1 MADDTSPQDSGLQD
15 AGREAAV
22 ETASLL
28 DQVVSATRQTE
39 PDRAQSLVR
48 TLVEQ
53 AHAGTV
59 TFDRNL
65 TRTIEAAIRMIDRKL
80 SDQLNAIVHDPK
92 FLKLEGS
99 WRGLHYLVMNSETG
113 TNLKIRLL
121 NASKRELH
129 RDLTRAVE
137 FDQSQLFR
145 KIYENEF
152 GTPGGE
158 PYGALIGDYE
168 WGNHPEDIEA
178 LRLVSNVSAA
188 AFAPFISAA
197 GAGMMGFESWKELS
211 RPRDLAKI
219 FDTIEYTK
227 WRGFRDSED
236 SRFVTLAMPRVVAR
250 LPYGERT
257 RPIDEFAY
265 EEAPSDAVGAPLSM
279 DHEHYCWMNAAFVM
293 GAKLTEAFARH
304 GFCTAIRGAEG
315 GGRVDNLP
323 QHVFQSDDGDL
334 DAKCPTEI
342 GITDRREYELSNLGF
357 LPLCHYKNHDHA
369 VFFGA
374 ETAQKAK
381 VYDRPEASAN
391 AKISARLPY
400 LMATSRFAH
409 YLKVMA
415 RDKIGSFME
424 VDDCERWLNRWI
436 ANYVNTNEKAGADS
450 KAAFPLREARVEVRE
465 IPGRPGAYNAVA
477 YLRPW
482 LQLEELTTS
491 LRMVARIP
499 ERA

>member
-1 MADDTSPQDSGLQD
+1 MSDIQPGPAS
-15 AGREAAV
+15 AEAPA
-22 ETASLL
+22 TAASLL
-28 DQVVSATRQTE
+28 DQVVSATKQTE
-39 PDRAQSLVR
+39 PGRAQDLVR
-48 TLVEQ
+48 TLIEQ
-53 AHAGTV
+53 ANNGTV
-59 TFDRNL
+59 SFDRNL
-65 TRTIEAAIRMIDRKL
+65 TVTITRAIKDIDAAL
-80 SDQLNAIVHDPK
+80 SAQLNEIVHDPR
-92 FLKLEGS
+92 FGKLEGS
-99 WRGLHYLVMNSETG
+99 WRGLRYLVMNSETS
-113 TNLKIRLL
+113 TNLKIRVV

-137 FDQSQLFR
+137 FDQSMLFK

-168 WGNHPEDIEA
+168 WTNHPEDIEA
-178 LRLVSNVSAA
+178 LRLISNVSAA

-197 GAGMMGFESWKELS
+197 SSALMGFENWSDLS

-219 FDTIEYTK
+219 FDTVEYLK

-236 SRFVTLAMPRVVAR
+236 SRFVTLTMPRVLAR

-257 RPIDEFAY
+257 RPVDEFEY
-265 EEAPSDAVGAPLSM
+265 EEAPMDRHGSPLAM
-279 DHEHYCWMNAAFVM
+279 QHEHYCWMNAAFVM
-293 GAKLTEAFARH
+293 GTRLTEAFSKY
-304 GFCTAIRGAEG
+304 GFCTAIRGAENG
-315 GGRVDNLP
+315 GKVEDLP
-323 QHVFQSDDGDL
+323 QHVFLSDDGDL

-342 GITDRREYELSNLGF
+342 GITDRREYELSKAGF
-357 LPLCHYKNHDHA
+357 LPLCHYKNQDYA

-374 ETAQKAK
+374 QTSQKPK
-381 VYDRPEASAN
+381 VYDRPEATAN
-391 AKISARLPY
+391 AAISARLPY

-424 VDDCERWLNRWI
+424 VDDCEQWLNRWI
-436 ANYVNTNEKAGADS
+436 QNYVNTNTQVSAQMKAEY
-450 KAAFPLREARVEVRE
+450 PLRDARIEVKE

-482 LQLEELTTS
+482 LQLEELTAS
-491 LRMVARIP
+491 LRLVARIP
-499 ERA
+499 ERV

>member
-1 MADDTSPQDSGLQD
+1 MSESAFTPQASQD
-15 AGREAAV
+15 APAN
-22 ETASLL
+22 SLL
-28 DQVVSATRQTE
+28 DQVVSATKQTE
-39 PDRAQSLVR
+39 PDRAQDLVR

-65 TRTIEAAIRMIDRKL
+65 TRTIERAITVIDAKL
-80 SDQLNAIVHDPK
+80 SGQLNAIIHDPK

-99 WRGLHYLVMNSETG
+99 WRGLHYLIMNSETG
-113 TNLKIRLL
+113 TNLKIRLM
-121 NASKRELH
+121 NVSKRELN

-137 FDQSQLFR
+137 FDQSLLFR
-145 KIYENEF
+145 KVYENEF

-168 WGNHPEDIEA
+168 WTNHPDDIES
-178 LRLVSNVSAA
+178 LRLISNVSAA

-197 GAGMMGFESWKELS
+197 GAGMMGFEQWTELS

-219 FDTIEYTK
+219 FDTVEYLK

-236 SRFVTLAMPRVVAR
+236 SRFVSLVMPRVVAR

-257 RPIDEFAY
+257 KPIDEFGY
-265 EEAPSDAVGAPLSM
+265 EEAPIDKAGQPLPM
-279 DHEHYCWMNAAFVM
+279 EHEQYCWMNAAFVM
-293 GAKLTEAFARH
+293 GTRLTEAFAKY

-315 GGRVDNLP
+315 GGKVENLP
-323 QHVFQSDDGDL
+323 QHLFQSDDGDM

-357 LPLCHYKNHDHA
+357 LPLCHYKNQDYA

-374 ETAQKAK
+374 QTAQKPK
-381 VYDRPEASAN
+381 EYDRADASAN
-391 AKISARLPY
+391 ARISARLPY
-400 LMATSRFAH
+400 IMATARFAH

-424 VDDCERWLNRWI
+424 ADDCERWLNRWI
-436 ANYVNTNEKAGADS
+436 KNYVNTNEQAGAES
-450 KAAFPLREARVEVRE
+450 KAKFPLREARVEVRE
-465 IPGRPGAYNAVA
+465 VPGRPGAYNAIA
-477 YLRPW
+477 YMRPW
-482 LQLEELTTS
+482 LQMEELTTS

-499 ERA
+499 ERT

>member
-1 MADDTSPQDSGLQD
+1 MSENTALDHAAASSDAVPSG
-15 AGREAAV
+15 
-22 ETASLL
+22 LL
-28 DQVVSATRQTE
+28 DQVVSATKQTE
-39 PDRAQSLVR
+39 RDRTTELVR

-53 AHAGTV
+53 AGRGVV

-65 TRTIEAAIRMIDRKL
+65 TLTIDRAIREIDAAL
-80 SDQLNAIVHDPK
+80 SRQLNAIVHDPK

-99 WRGLHYLVMNSETG
+99 WRGMHYLVMNTETS
-113 TNLKIRLL
+113 TNLKIRIV

-137 FDQSQLFR
+137 FDQSLLFR

-168 WGNHPEDIEA
+168 WTNHPEDIEA
-178 LRLVSNVSAA
+178 LRLISNVSAA

-197 GAGMMGFESWKELS
+197 GASLMGFDQWADLA

-219 FDTIEYTK
+219 FDTAEYLK

-236 SRFVTLAMPRVVAR
+236 SRFVSLVLPRVLAR

-257 RPIDEFAY
+257 RPIDEFRY
-265 EEAPSDAVGAPLSM
+265 EEAPVGPGDAPLAM
-279 DHEHYCWMNAAFVM
+279 EHNDYCWMNAAFVM
-293 GAKLTEAFARH
+293 GTRLTDSFARS
-304 GFCTAIRGAEG
+304 GFCTSIRGAENG
-315 GGRVDNLP
+315 GKVDNLP
-323 QHVFQSDDGDL
+323 QHIFKSDDGDL
-334 DAKCPTEI
+334 DAKCPTEV

-357 LPLCHYKNHDHA
+357 LPLSHYKNEDYA

-374 ETAQKAK
+374 QTVQKAK
-381 VYDRPEASAN
+381 EYDRPEATAN

-400 LMATSRFAH
+400 IMATSRFAH
-409 YLKVMA
+409 FLKVMA

-424 VDDCERWLNRWI
+424 AEDCKVWLTRWI
-436 ANYVNTNEKAGADS
+436 MRYVNSNEQASAENKARY
-450 KAAFPLREARVEVRE
+450 PLREAKIEVNE
-465 IPGRPGAYNAVA
+465 IPGRPGAYNVVA
-477 YLRPW
+477 FMRPW
-482 LQLEELTTS
+482 LQLEELTSS

-499 ERA
+499 ERT